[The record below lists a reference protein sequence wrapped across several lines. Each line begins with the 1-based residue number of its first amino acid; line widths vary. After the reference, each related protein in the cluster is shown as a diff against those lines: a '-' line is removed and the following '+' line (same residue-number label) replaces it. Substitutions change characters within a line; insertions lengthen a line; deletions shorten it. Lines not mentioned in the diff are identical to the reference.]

1 MRNISKIHTTLNINY
16 ELINKNAKTAQ
27 TACTLLNSQA
37 LLICGCTS
45 TLRLN
50 RKCVVKI
57 NKMQYFPL
65 FVSACECNGNVK
77 SIKWSRKRMQRKP
90 SSEKRNKVTESKIL
104 IGMCHYNKT
113 VAPFLFI
120 LYGGT
125 RFAAIYFISL
135 CVATLIIAVLFSIFL
150 AFKQAELHESF
161 FLATISKCAIHIHLH
176 LNGYKLEAQ
185 WLW

>member
-1 MRNISKIHTTLNINY
+1 MSNPSNGR
-16 ELINKNAKTAQ
+16 A
-27 TACTLLNSQA
+27 
-37 LLICGCTS
+37 
-45 TLRLN
+45 R
-50 RKCVVKI
+50 
-57 NKMQYFPL
+57 
-65 FVSACECNGNVK
+65 ECNE
-77 SIKWSRKRMQRKP
+77 RQERKP

-135 CVATLIIAVLFSIFL
+135 CVATLIIAVLFSRLFSIFL

-161 FLATISKCAIHIHLH
+161 LLATISKCAIHIHLH

-185 WLW
+185 